1 MWIKLAITIIT
12 LFLLFDEYFKVV
24 DKVKKKN
31 RRKIILTALG
41 FLSVLSLID
50 VFIEVKENDELV
62 EKANTIISQSD
73 TLISNTNSLNSDL
86 QKNIKSVE
94 ASGQSI
100 KLIDSLLND
109 VKNNVYSQVDILD
122 NVVNKSKEL
131 LALEEL
137 KFKQDESKVISYNSD
152 VILKKNDSDS
162 TLYEIRYLVINSGI
176 RKAIDLKIED
186 KTLLYNEE
194 SNKFTLLDIS
204 ENTFFSQELQEL
216 PYNTKL
222 GQSIRLRS
230 HSKKLL
236 QEFDRIFLIVKCVY
250 KDGLTGKRL
259 VYYGHFISDDLS
271 SPNVKFTFLGDKTY
285 TDKLNQKLGQENLK
299 EFMLDYK

>member
-24 DKVKKKN
+24 DKVKQKN
-31 RRKIILTALG
+31 RRKIILISLG

-50 VFIEVKENDELV
+50 VFIEVKENEELV
-62 EKANTIISQSD
+62 VKANTIISQSD

-94 ASGQSI
+94 MSGQRL

-109 VKNNVYSQVDILD
+109 VKNNVYNQVDIL
-122 NVVNKSKEL
+122 NHVVDKSKKL
-131 LALEEL
+131 LVLEEL
-137 KFKQDESKVISYNSD
+137 KFKQDESKIISYTSD

-162 TLYEIRYLVINSGI
+162 TFYEIRYLVINSGI
-176 RKAIDLKIED
+176 RKAIDLKFED

-194 SNKFTLLDIS
+194 SNKFTLLNIS
-204 ENTFFSQELQEL
+204 ENTFFYQEL

-236 QEFDRIFLIVKCVY
+236 QEFNRIFLIIKCVY
-250 KDGLTGKRL
+250 KDGLTGKQL